1 MRSFPCL
8 SYKFFPHIRVQRNI
22 SAYPRPR
29 SESRNRAQLDFG
41 NLVQN
46 AYDKVKD
53 VKGVQ
58 RCALNGER
66 MNQSRI
72 LPFYMAYPLPLYYQ
86 EEDTVTRDLE
96 YLQQMYP
103 MEAKKYQKI
112 IAETLDRLDYEGSM
126 IYDEYPD
133 RWQIY
138 RLTQVIVDKI
148 KKMEGEEAAA
158 SRNGQ
163 GADDNGATDIQETNG
178 RKDTNIQE
186 DVMRAQAV
194 QEKDWDRITE
204 FVQVL
209 LCYEIYRKR
218 HSNRNGILK
227 F

>member
-1 MRSFPCL
+1 
-8 SYKFFPHIRVQRNI
+8 
-22 SAYPRPR
+22 
-29 SESRNRAQLDFG
+29 
-41 NLVQN
+41 
-46 AYDKVKD
+46 
-53 VKGVQ
+53 
-58 RCALNGER
+58 

-86 EEDTVTRDLE
+86 QEDSVTRDLE

-112 IAETLDRLDYEGSM
+112 IAETLDRIDYEGSM

-138 RLTQVIVDKI
+138 RLTQIIVDKI
-148 KKMEGEEAAA
+148 RKTQEER
-158 SRNGQ
+158 SEEREN
-163 GADDNGATDIQETNG
+163 
-178 RKDTNIQE
+178 KDT
-186 DVMRAQAV
+186 
-194 QEKDWDRITE
+194 DWDRVTE

-209 LCYEIYRKR
+209 LSYEIYRKR